1 LTNDDPHELALFV
14 PIYLVTF
21 KSHLLFIFKDKQSD
35 LSYENSYGGCQ
46 MKGLKGK
53 NALITGASSGIGQAI
68 AIRLAQE
75 GCNIAINY
83 RKSHEEA
90 EDTEEM
96 ALQKACGDIDNCGV
110 KSLLV
115 QGDVSKEEDIIEMV
129 NTVVDKLGSLDIL
142 VNNAGIQIE
151 CPSHE
156 IKTEDFD
163 QVIGVNLRGAYLCAR
178 ETIKHFLSQNRPG
191 IIINISSVH
200 EIIPRPMYV
209 SYSISKGGM
218 ENMTKTLALEYAN
231 RGIRVN
237 AIAPGATITPIN
249 EAWTDDPQKKAVV
262 ESHIPMGRAGTS
274 EEMAAAVA
282 FLASDEASYITG
294 QTLFIDGG
302 LTLYADFREA
312 WSA

>member
-1 LTNDDPHELALFV
+1 MQGLA
-14 PIYLVTF
+14 
-21 KSHLLFIFKDKQSD
+21 
-35 LSYENSYGGCQ
+35 
-46 MKGLKGK
+46 GK
-53 NALITGASSGIGQAI
+53 TALITGASSGIGQAI

-83 RKSHEEA
+83 RKSVEGAEE
-90 EDTEEM
+90 TEELAM
-96 ALQKACGDIDNCGV
+96 QTACGQVENCGV
-110 KSLLV
+110 QSLLV
-115 QGDVSKEEDIIEMV
+115 QGDVAKEADIVEMV
-129 NTVVDKLGSLDIL
+129 KAVVDRFGSLDIL
-142 VNNAGIQIE
+142 INNAGIQTE
-151 CPSHE
+151 KASHE
-156 IKTEDFD
+156 LLTDEFD
-163 QVIGVNLRGAYLCAR
+163 RVIAVNLRGAYLCAR
-178 ETIKHFLSQNRPG
+178 ETIKHLLKQHRSG
-191 IIINISSVH
+191 VIINISSVH
-200 EIIPRPMYV
+200 EIIPRPLYV

-218 ENMTKTLALEYAN
+218 ANLTKTLALEYAN

-249 EAWTDDPQKKAVV
+249 EAWTDDPKQKAIV

-282 FLASDEASYITG
+282 FLASDEAAYITG

>member
-1 LTNDDPHELALFV
+1 
-14 PIYLVTF
+14 
-21 KSHLLFIFKDKQSD
+21 
-35 LSYENSYGGCQ
+35 
-46 MKGLKGK
+46 MRGLKGK
-53 NALITGASSGIGQAI
+53 NVLITGASSGIGQAI
-68 AIRLAQE
+68 AIRLAEE

-83 RKSHEEA
+83 HKSSEDA
-90 EDTEEM
+90 ENTEDIAM
-96 ALQKACGDIDNCGV
+96 QTACGNIENCGV
-110 KSLLV
+110 QSLV
-115 QGDVSKEEDIIEMV
+115 IQGDVSKEEDIVQMV
-129 NTVVDKLGSLDIL
+129 NTVVDTFGCLDIL
-142 VNNAGIQIE
+142 VNNAGIQTE

-156 IKTEDFD
+156 VKTEDLD
-163 QVIGVNLRGAYLCAR
+163 RVIGVNLRGAYLCAR
-178 ETIKHFLSQNRPG
+178 ETIKQLLSQNRPG

-200 EIIPRPMYV
+200 EIIPRPMYI

-231 RGIRVN
+231 QGIRVN

-249 EAWTDDPQKKAVV
+249 EAWVNNPQQKAVV
-262 ESHIPMGRAGTS
+262 ESHIPMGRAGTA

-282 FLASDEASYITG
+282 FLASDEAAYITG